1 MKKSVERVVL
11 VFCYLV
17 TITAS
22 IRMYANLIMSTEKLT
37 TGVVFNLAFVG
48 VALGFLSVMAFILL
62 FTKRTND

>member
-1 MKKSVERVVL
+1 MKKSVEKVVL

-22 IRMYANLIMSTEKLT
+22 IRMYSNLIMSTEKFT

-48 VALGFLSVMAFILL
+48 IALGFLSVMAFILL